1 MNAGLAPSVGGSYKG
16 VFPAGLL
23 TTLAPAP
30 HEFPLLRLYRRDPRL
45 PWKVCQAQRSDFFC
59 YIISGNVL
67 SGLLLLFLLL
77 LDIIVVIVFRT
88 SVFSTPALP
97 QITVKVL
104 EGHQPLGTQQE
115 AVSELELERHLMGPG
130 VRRVPLRE
138 GRVRATL
145 FLPPGP
151 GPFPG
156 VIDMF
161 GTAGG
166 LMEFRAGEILLLLH
180 IFFLF

>member
-1 MNAGLAPSVGGSYKG
+1 MSSRCSDCIVGILGCRGRFVKLSV
-16 VFPAGLL
+16 PI
-23 TTLAPAP
+23 
-30 HEFPLLRLYRRDPRL
+30 
-45 PWKVCQAQRSDFFC
+45 FFF

-115 AVSELELERHLMGPG
+115 AVSEVELERHLMGPG

-180 IFFLF
+180 IFFLFFIIPSLLF